1 MKLFKF
7 KAVPPKAEI
16 AAGIVLLVIMIL
28 PVVAAVLIAEYFFP
42 GITDRLT
49 VPNGGRT
56 IGNIEGFFT
65 CILIII
71 WFLAALYFMRKL
83 TCKFIHVFTVQID
96 DKFVRVL
103 KDDGEII
110 SGK

>member
-7 KAVPPKAEI
+7 KAVLPKAEI

-28 PVVAAVLIAEYFFP
+28 PVVAAVLITEYFFP

-49 VPNGGRT
+49 VSNGGRT

-71 WFLAALYFMRKL
+71 
-83 TCKFIHVFTVQID
+83 
-96 DKFVRVL
+96 
-103 KDDGEII
+103 
-110 SGK
+110 